1 MPSQCYSY
9 IGGKA
14 ARAKAA
20 RYGNDN
26 MKHATANVNVN
37 VNVNVHNNGDPAED
51 DRTFWLLE
59 ELEKQERIKYYPQL
73 VTRKAI
79 PMDNHGTMII
89 PAFGCTS
96 TGTSVST
103 GSHDSKHCDLS
114 NCHIRGDLTIEHII
128 STGKVGEDEKEG
140 EGEDSSTST
149 SSTVTSIPSLSPSLS
164 LPISSLGVV
173 LSNIIHLNV
182 SQNELWEL
190 PSSTEM
196 RVLSKNLQTLDISRN
211 WFEELPFSIGTLQHL
226 TSLDASHNLLRS
238 SPQALLLVP
247 PPGRQQQQLPNTTS
261 NSIPNNTNATNP
273 TCSTISI
280 LRSLQYL
287 TELNLEFNTKCNHQ
301 KLYDKIENELYNDT
315 KNTNTTKNKSG
326 VSFCRL
332 KMTITAGRHTS
343 SSAAVH
349 TKHRPINYF
358 VGETPAL
365 RNPSLLRAQLEPWS
379 TTKLR
384 RRLISDFGQVPLPE
398 HCARSVVM
406 DHLLRVYAQEQKEPE
421 PNQKQ
426 EEQEQEQWT
435 ANEEGLP
442 PSNLI
447 HNYNPHQHQR
457 GMRKVIRTSGILIE
471 DTQLLDRMV
480 VALQG
485 WSQAWTNTNQERSA
499 INATNYMILTAPE
512 SCGKKNYRKAA
523 IKLQEH
529 RTIWELA
536 QQMMVFVDPDF
547 ATKYTALAVTHN
559 FIGSPHI
566 DRQNVGPFYG
576 ISFGDFD
583 EVGDDDD
590 ANDGCGGIMVECS
603 ARIVANINTKH
614 RLARVDG

>member
-1 MPSQCYSY
+1 MPPPQCY

-26 MKHATANVNVN
+26 PKHTTA
-37 VNVNVHNNGDPAED
+37 NVNVHNNSNNNHPAED
-51 DRTFWLLE
+51 DRTFLLLE

-89 PAFGCTS
+89 PAVCCTS
-96 TGTSVST
+96 TGTTVSQ
-103 GSHDSKHCDLS
+103 DRKHCDLS
-114 NCHIRGDLTIEHII
+114 NCHIRGNLTIEHII

-140 EGEDSSTST
+140 EGEDPSTST
-149 SSTVTSIPSLSPSLS
+149 SCTTTSIPSLSPSLS

-211 WFEELPFSIGTLQHL
+211 WFEELPFSIGTLHQL

-247 PPGRQQQQLPNTTS
+247 PPPGRSQRLPNTIL

-301 KLYDKIENELYNDT
+301 KLYDKIENELYNNT
-315 KNTNTTKNKSG
+315 KNTNTNTTKNKSG
-326 VSFCRL
+326 VSCCRL

-343 SSAAVH
+343 SSATVH
-349 TKHRPINYF
+349 TKQRPINYF

-365 RNPSLLRAQLEPWS
+365 RNPSLLRAQLECWS

-406 DHLLRVYAQEQKEPE
+406 DHLLRVYAQEQKESE

-426 EEQEQEQWT
+426 EEQEQWT

-447 HNYNPHQHQR
+447 HNYNPHQYQR
-457 GMRKVIRTSGILIE
+457 GIRKVIRTSGILIE

-523 IKLQEH
+523 IKLQDH